1 MFIMNEKIMNL
12 NREIE
17 IKKKKMKVLELK
29 KYNF

>member
-17 IKKKKMKVLELK
+17 IKKKKNESFRIEKI
-29 KYNF
+29 